1 MEKEL
6 VCKECGAPR
15 DIGRRLCRQCNRIRL
30 LKKARSTPRYTWK
43 NVCVACKSDFT
54 AYRKQ
59 QRLCP
64 DCYLYL
70 LAIRRESSVA
80 NRYIKDSKKSTNFH
94 RTIAEKALGR
104 KLTFNEVVHHV
115 DCNYLNN
122 SLDNLMIMSRSAHSR
137 LHQYLDEQQLIT
149 EKSTDDNLKNSWKDL
164 IVPITTVWLETTN
177 TNVIRISEIG
187 QSAAEPLS
195 L

>member
-6 VCKECGAPR
+6 TCKQCGAPR

-30 LKKARSTPRYTWK
+30 LEKARSTPRYTWN
-43 NVCVACKSDFT
+43 NVCVACKNDFK
-54 AYRKQ
+54 AWRKE

-70 LAIRRESSVA
+70 LSIRREHKA
-80 NRYIKDSKKSTNFH
+80 TNKYIKDSKKSTNLH
-94 RTIAEKALGR
+94 RTLAEKALGR
-104 KLTFNEVVHHV
+104 KLTINEVVHHV
-115 DCNYLNN
+115 DCNHLNN
-122 SLDNLMIMSRSAHSR
+122 SLDNLMIMTRSAHAK
-137 LHQYLDEQQLIT
+137 LHWYLDEQRVIV
-149 EKSTDDNLKNSWKDL
+149 EKSTNENPGNCWNNL
-164 IVPITTVWLETTN
+164 IVLITTVWLETTN

-195 L
+195 P

>member
-30 LKKARSTPRYTWK
+30 LKKARSTPRYMWN
-43 NVCVACKSDFT
+43 NVCVACKSDFK
-54 AYRKQ
+54 AWQKES
-59 QRLCP
+59 RLCKQCQI
-64 DCYLYL
+64 DLI
-70 LAIRRESSVA
+70 AVRRSHNVA
-80 NRYIKDSKKSTNFH
+80 NGYVKDSNGKSNFH
-94 RTIAEKALGR
+94 RTLAGEVIGR

-115 DCNYLNN
+115 DCNHLNN
-122 SLDNLMIMSRSAHSR
+122 SPDNLMVMSRSTHGK
-137 LHQYLDEQQLIT
+137 LHRYLDEQRVIV
-149 EKSTDDNLKNSWKDL
+149 EKSTNENPGNCWNNL

-177 TNVIRISEIG
+177 TKVIRISEIG